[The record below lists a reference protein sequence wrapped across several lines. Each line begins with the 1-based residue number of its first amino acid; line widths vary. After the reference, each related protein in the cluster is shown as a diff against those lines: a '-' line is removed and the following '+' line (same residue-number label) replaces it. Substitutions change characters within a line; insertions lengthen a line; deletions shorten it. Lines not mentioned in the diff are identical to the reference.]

1 MLEYMLVACS
11 RSVSAET
18 WLLFKRACK
27 RLRHRERPSQFPLG
41 FRAGQKEL
49 GVGGDGRAE
58 HLAEGCVL

>member
-41 FRAGQKEL
+41 FRAGQKE
-49 GVGGDGRAE
+49 
-58 HLAEGCVL
+58 